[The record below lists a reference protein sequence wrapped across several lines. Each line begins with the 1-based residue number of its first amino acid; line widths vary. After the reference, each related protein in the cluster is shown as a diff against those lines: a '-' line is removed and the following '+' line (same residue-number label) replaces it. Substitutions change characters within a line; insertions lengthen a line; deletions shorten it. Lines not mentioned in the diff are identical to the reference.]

1 MRRLTVRHAA
11 VTALNLN
18 EKVPVGRNGVNT
30 GDNGFFRGTMM
41 AKALVIFLH
50 GVGSNGDDLAPIGD
64 HWATLLPDVAFAS
77 PDAPDRFDA
86 GFGYQWFSLDGVTP
100 ENRPARVQA
109 ARAAFDATL
118 SDIMIR
124 HGFAGRWQEVVL
136 VGFSQ
141 GSIMALDALASG
153 RYPLAG
159 VVAFSG
165 RLAFDGALTPQPY
178 LPAMLIHGQSDEVIT
193 WQESESA
200 AARLKQAAV
209 PVETLFEPAT
219 GHTISAQGAMHA
231 AAFIAQCLQD

>member
-1 MRRLTVRHAA
+1 
-11 VTALNLN
+11 
-18 EKVPVGRNGVNT
+18 
-30 GDNGFFRGTMM
+30 M

-50 GVGSNGDDLAPIGD
+50 GVGSNGDDLAPIGR
-64 HWATLLPDVAFAS
+64 HWATLLLDVIFAS
-77 PDAPDRFDA
+77 PNAPERFTA
-86 GFGYQWFSLDGVTP
+86 GFGWQWFSLEEVTP
-100 ENRPARVQA
+100 ENRPGRVRA

-118 SDIMIR
+118 SDVIAQ
-124 HGFAGRWQEVVL
+124 HGFADRWQDVVL

-165 RLAFDGALTPQPY
+165 RLAVDGELTPQPH
-178 LPAMLIHGQSDEVIT
+178 LPALLIHGQADEVIP

-200 AARLKQAAV
+200 AARLRAALV
-209 PVETLFEPAT
+209 PVEARFEPAT

>member
-1 MRRLTVRHAA
+1 
-11 VTALNLN
+11 
-18 EKVPVGRNGVNT
+18 
-30 GDNGFFRGTMM
+30 M

-50 GVGSNGDDLAPIGD
+50 GVGSNGDDLAPIGR
-64 HWATLLPDVAFAS
+64 HWAALLPDVVFAS
-77 PDAPDRFDA
+77 PDAPAAFDG
-86 GFGYQWFSLDGVTP
+86 GFGYQWFSLAGVTP
-100 ENRPARVQA
+100 ENRPGRVRA
-109 ARAAFDATL
+109 ARAAFDANL
-118 SDIMIR
+118 SNIISQ
-124 HGFAGRWQEVVL
+124 HGFAERWHEVVL

-165 RLAFDGALTPQPY
+165 RLAFDGELTPQPH
-178 LPAMLIHGQSDEVIT
+178 LPAMLIHGHADEVIP

-219 GHTISAQGAMHA
+219 GHTISAQGALHA
-231 AAFIAQCLQD
+231 AAFIGQCLQD